1 MKKLTLIALLTI
13 AIIFVSGCIS
23 GIIPILTAEFIPM
36 DDTGVTPEK
45 INVIVGSNNKF
56 AIDYYNFIKDRE
68 ESIIFFS
75 NAIKHAPSSQPYGH
89 SCEIPTI

>member
-1 MKKLTLIALLTI
+1 MQIDRKTMDALSSDTRINILKSLAKRRKTI
-13 AIIFVSGCIS
+13 TE
-23 GIIPILTAEFIPM
+23 L
-36 DDTGVTPEK
+36 
-45 INVIVGSNNKF
+45 SNNKF